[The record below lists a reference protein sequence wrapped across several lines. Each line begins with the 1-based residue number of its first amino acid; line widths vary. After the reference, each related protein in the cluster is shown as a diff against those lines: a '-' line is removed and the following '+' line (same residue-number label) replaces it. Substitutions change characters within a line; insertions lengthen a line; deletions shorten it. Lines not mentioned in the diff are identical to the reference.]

1 MYLRN
6 YRLQKAWLL
15 KYIKSHESEH
25 LWTFNMLKGPKH
37 CLNLHGSSFVIFFK
51 HSKKTSVL
59 KNSVIVLS
67 DILVLFVNILT
78 PNDKY
83 SLSVKVS
90 VQSN

>member
-25 LWTFNMLKGPKH
+25 LWTVNMLKGPKH

-51 HSKKTSVL
+51 HSKKTSAL